1 MIRSTSAPVF
11 PTLGSARKLT
21 LHFRFVAQTFIN
33 ALSGYVFDTV
43 IGGNFDPFL
52 AELTPLQDGSGSQQS
67 RRFSDIFELAKH
79 HSSLL
84 DDILS
89 ACLMR
94 SGQRAAGDLLRQTTE
109 IVLEFAIVI
118 GELRRGRLQEYEA
131 APLVE
136 DLYSKL
142 KAKMSILV
150 GFHVLKTILPLIR
163 EQTRVLRGL
172 VEKSASRSYAEHFF
186 IGQRNLPGGLNA
198 LHHLLLR
205 IDTSNWWTST
215 KQ

>member
-1 MIRSTSAPVF
+1 MIRSTSAPIF
-11 PTLGSARKLT
+11 PTLVPVQKLT
-21 LHFRFVAQTFIN
+21 LHFRFVAQTFMN
-33 ALSGYVFDTV
+33 ALCGYVFDTV

-52 AELTPLQDGSGSQQS
+52 AELTPLRGENGDQQP
-67 RRFSDIFELAKH
+67 RRFSDVFELAKH

-109 IVLEFAIVI
+109 IILEFAVVV
-118 GELRRGRLQEYEA
+118 GELHRGRLQEYEA
-131 APLVE
+131 APKVA
-136 DLYSKL
+136 DLFSKF
-142 KAKMSILV
+142 KAKMTILV
-150 GFHVLKTILPLIR
+150 SFHVLRTLPSLTH
-163 EQTRVLRGL
+163 EQTKVLRGL
-172 VEKSASRSYAEHFF
+172 VEKSASRSYAEHYF
-186 IGQRNLPGGLNA
+186 IGQRNRPAGPEA

-205 IDTSNWWTST
+205 IDTSDWWAST